1 MGVLGVT
8 TLLGLV
14 PELEAFRELQAIQ
27 ARPEQLAAA
36 VVGAALGLAVL
47 AALGALEALVQ
58 TGRKQVMA
66 LSQDRVVVVV

>member
-14 PELEAFRELQAIQ
+14 PELGAFRELQAIQ

-36 VVGAALGLAVL
+36 VVGAALGR
-47 AALGALEALVQ
+47 AALEALEALEALVQ
-58 TGRKQVMA
+58 TGRKQVIA